1 MSPPRRGEVRVGVIS
16 HRGASLFRLA
26 LPPWA
31 GDLALPADDPLLV
44 LRSGAMSRRL
54 AVMIAAAGDREIQGS
69 SSVAPALPRQ
79 TVAQLCTGKPQGA
92 GGRRQVSP
100 MALHGFV
107 K

>member
-1 MSPPRRGEVRVGVIS
+1 MRVGVIS
-16 HRGASLFRLA
+16 HRGAGLFRLA
-26 LPPWA
+26 LLPWA
-31 GDLALPADDPLLV
+31 SDLALPADDPLLV
-44 LRSGAMSRRL
+44 LRSNAMLRGL
-54 AVMIAAAGDREIQGS
+54 AVMIAAAGVHGIRGG

>member
-1 MSPPRRGEVRVGVIS
+1 MSRRVGARCESGSSVTLI
-16 HRGASLFRLA
+16 RLA

-54 AVMIAAAGDREIQGS
+54 AVMIAAAGDRESS

-79 TVAQLCTGKPQGA
+79 TVAQLCTGKPQVA

-107 K
+107 E